1 MTQQLYPSK
10 LALHWQRSL
19 ALGVIAGFT
28 AISFPIAPASARND
42 YESCATNLLK
52 VGISKED
59 TAIACSE
66 ALYPQDVGSCVSRI
80 SSEPNITALDVLAA
94 CRRVRRPIEL
104 ASCVNEIRR
113 EIQDSAIAEVL
124 DNCRRSLLPT
134 RFSSCVV
141 GIRRRTDIV
150 ATPLMNI
157 CISGSDIPRDFGPT
171 FIPVGTSTAP
181 PSTEAPNSESTPAE
195 APANPK

>member
-10 LALHWQRSL
+10 LVLPLQRSL
-19 ALGVIAGFT
+19 VLGVIAGFA

-52 VGISKED
+52 AGISKED

-66 ALYPQDVGSCVSRI
+66 ALHPQDVGSCVVRI

-104 ASCVNEIRR
+104 SSCVNQIRR
-113 EIQDSAIAEVL
+113 EIKDAATAEVL

-141 GIRRRTDIV
+141 GISRRTDIV

-171 FIPVGTSTAP
+171 FIPVGALAEPTSTD
-181 PSTEAPNSESTPAE
+181 APNSEPTPTE